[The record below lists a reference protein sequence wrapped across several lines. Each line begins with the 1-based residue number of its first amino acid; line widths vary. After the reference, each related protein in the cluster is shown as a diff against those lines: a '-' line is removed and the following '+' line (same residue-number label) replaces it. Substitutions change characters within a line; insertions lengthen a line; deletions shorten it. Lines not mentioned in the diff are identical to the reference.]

1 MSTDPESKLRKAQ
14 LKAILIEEREFAS
27 RVVYYRRADTQ
38 PPWWHNFIPF
48 KFLVEH
54 FGRKK
59 ETTQFSQK
67 HLRFKETALRAAEE
81 AVRSGNT
88 ERPRQEM
95 KGELREFWMR
105 EQKLESREVY
115 ENLSAMMDLLMDHYL
130 RMLQTRER
138 EYLLMVRGAYRDRPA
153 YQEFLTRMEQVEHA
167 IDQGVVEAL
176 GKTWPEP
183 YIQSKQKA
191 IHDVRKRELDD
202 AF

>member
-1 MSTDPESKLRKAQ
+1 MPADSESKLLKAQ
-14 LKAILIEEREFAS
+14 LKAILTEEREFAS

-38 PPWWHNFIPF
+38 SPWWYNFIPF
-48 KFLVEH
+48 KFLVEY

-81 AVRSGNT
+81 AVRSGNA
-88 ERPRQEM
+88 ERARQEM

-115 ENLSAMMDLLMDHYL
+115 ENLSAMMDLLLDHYL
-130 RMLQTRER
+130 GLLQTRER
-138 EYLLMVRGAYRDRPA
+138 EYLLMLRRAYQNRAA
-153 YQEFLTRMEQVEHA
+153 YQEFLARMEQVEHA
-167 IDQGVVEAL
+167 VDQGVVDAL
-176 GKTWPEP
+176 GKTWPDP

-191 IHDVRKRELDD
+191 IRDVRKRELED

>member
-1 MSTDPESKLRKAQ
+1 MPIDPESKLLKVQ
-14 LKAILIEEREFAS
+14 LKAILAEEREFAS
-27 RVVYYRRADTQ
+27 RVVYFRRADTQ
-38 PPWWHNFIPF
+38 PPWWYNFIPF
-48 KFLVEH
+48 KFLVEY
-54 FGRKK
+54 FVRKK

-81 AVRSGNT
+81 VVRSGNT

-130 RMLQTRER
+130 RLLQTRER

-191 IHDVRKRELDD
+191 IRDVRKRALDD